1 MNPAGSGL
9 SSLIRTAAMEDPS
22 IVWGIRRVDSLSA
35 DLGTHTS
42 EASAAAGDAYGSSLS
57 SCTMH
62 HPRWAPPRYEV
73 L

>member
-22 IVWGIRRVDSLSA
+22 IVWGVHSVDSLSA
-35 DLGTHTS
+35 GPAMQPS
-42 EASAAAGDAYGSSLS
+42 EALAAAGDAYGSSLS

-62 HPRWAPPRYEV
+62 HPRWAPPC